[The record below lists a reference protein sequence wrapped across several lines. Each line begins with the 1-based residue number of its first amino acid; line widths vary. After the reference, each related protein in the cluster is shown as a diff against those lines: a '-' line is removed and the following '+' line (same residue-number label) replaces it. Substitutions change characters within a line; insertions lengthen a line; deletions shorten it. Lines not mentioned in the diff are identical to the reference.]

1 MANINSRY
9 ADVSENYMFRD
20 VVRKADAFAKA
31 NPGVEIFKLG
41 VGNTT
46 EPLVPSVVEG
56 LRHGV
61 EKLASRETYTGYGDE
76 QGDARLRKA
85 LAEWYASRG
94 VSVGPDE
101 IFISDGAKPD
111 CANIASIF
119 SDESVAAV
127 QDPVYP
133 VYRDSNIIAGRRIV
147 YLDAVEA
154 NGFVPA
160 LPNERADLLYLCS
173 PNNPTGAAMSREQL
187 KAFVDYALANRSVVI
202 FDAAYAEY
210 IRDGSLPRSI
220 YEIEGAKRCAIEIQ
234 SFSKSAGFTGVR
246 LGWTV
251 VPRTLKAEDAN
262 EGTLNRYWNRWQ
274 TTMFNGASNIAQE
287 GGLAVLSP
295 EGQRE
300 TRAQVDHYME
310 NAALIR
316 AGLANA
322 GFTVFGGEHAP
333 YIWLKCP
340 RGLSSWGFF
349 DELLEKARVV
359 ATPGAGFGKNGEG
372 YMRVS
377 AFGHRETIEKAVRS
391 IVENIKP

>member
-1 MANINSRY
+1 
-9 ADVSENYMFRD
+9 
-20 VVRKADAFAKA
+20 
-31 NPGVEIFKLG
+31 
-41 VGNTT
+41 
-46 EPLVPSVVEG
+46 
-56 LRHGV
+56 
-61 EKLASRETYTGYGDE
+61 
-76 QGDARLRKA
+76 
-85 LAEWYASRG
+85 
-94 VSVGPDE
+94 
-101 IFISDGAKPD
+101 
-111 CANIASIF
+111 
-119 SDESVAAV
+119 V

-220 YEIEGAKRCAIEIQ
+220 YEIAGARECAIEIQ

-251 VPRTLKAEDAN
+251 VPRTLTAEDAN
-262 EGTLNRYWNRWQ
+262 EGTLNRYWNRRQ

>member
-220 YEIEGAKRCAIEIQ
+220 YEIAGARERAIEIQ
-234 SFSKSAGFTGVR
+234 SFSKSAGFTGV
-246 LGWTV
+246 
-251 VPRTLKAEDAN
+251 PRTLTAEDAN
-262 EGTLNRYWNRWQ
+262 EGTLNRYWNRRQ

-377 AFGHRETIEKAVRS
+377 AFGHRETIEKTMRS